1 MDFCLEYTKR
11 IIGSVLLAG
20 VVSLSVMSSASCD
33 AADLGNLSSKEEKTG
48 SDDILE
54 EESSDDLEGT
64 DARGKNEAFSDNING
79 DKSLSTTEDSLT
91 NEESPDSI
99 DANSSSGDSPHT
111 DSGITGSQTKDSDML
126 VGDSSLGNNGKNPSD
141 MGTSNKLSYQKN
153 IVNALRKLDPKY
165 TVPIVL
171 FPALFGGLG
180 GALKS
185 YLQNRKA
192 KDDFD
197 TVEDHDTTKN
207 DENNN
212 EIIKHKENSS
222 NAIYWKIILGI
233 VGLVLIVLLFSYR
246 KQLPIIVLGLDR
258 WARIKGW
265 DEKDK
270 KYFYR
275 LYFGHKKYKSQF
287 PNDWWKLYIEDKDS
301 GEFISDLETEGDFD
315 KVIAEFLN
323 AHKSYNGDLHCI
335 VSKNFSL
342 LIKRYIE
349 AFGYEK
355 YKSRFSKK
363 WWKKNF
369 GNCECG
375 NLYYDYANL
384 DPYSKEFEEVF
395 FELMKNRFNKDKAV
409 KRRVGLME
417 DTLFQIL
424 KKYPSTAYCALIMPE
439 ACEWKLSE
447 NKDKLLVKIGDK
459 FINFEIIV
467 YLALSAQGKYKD
479 LIVSPKKFDEAQKE
493 GLQFEKKFSK
503 DGREIKFNH
512 RGGNFEPI
520 IDEKTEKILD
530 LGKMFMNSPIA
541 VKFQEIESSTRMPE
555 FLGAMLEIPEFVTF

>member
-1 MDFCLEYTKR
+1 M
-11 IIGSVLLAG
+11 
-20 VVSLSVMSSASCD
+20 
-33 AADLGNLSSKEEKTG
+33 
-48 SDDILE
+48 
-54 EESSDDLEGT
+54 
-64 DARGKNEAFSDNING
+64 
-79 DKSLSTTEDSLT
+79 
-91 NEESPDSI
+91 
-99 DANSSSGDSPHT
+99 
-111 DSGITGSQTKDSDML
+111 
-126 VGDSSLGNNGKNPSD
+126 
-141 MGTSNKLSYQKN
+141 
-153 IVNALRKLDPKY
+153 DPKY

-265 DEKDK
+265 DEKGK

-275 LYFGHKKYKSQF
+275 LYFGHEKYKRQF
-287 PNDWWKLYIEDKDS
+287 PKDWWKLYIEDEDNS
-301 GEFISDLETEGDFD
+301 EFLGDLETEGNFD
-315 KVIAEFLN
+315 EVITGFVN
-323 AHKSYNGDLHCI
+323 AHKSYNGDLHRI
-335 VSKNFSL
+335 VIKNFSL

-355 YKSRFSKK
+355 YKSKFPKD
-363 WWKKNF
+363 WWEKNF

-375 NLYYDYANL
+375 DLYYANL

-409 KRRVGLME
+409 ERRVGLME

-424 KKYPSTAYCALIMPE
+424 KKYPSTAYCALIMPG
-439 ACEWKLSE
+439 ACEWELSE

-467 YLALSAQGKYKD
+467 YLALSAQDKYKE
-479 LIVSPKKFDEAQKE
+479 LIVSSKKFDEAQKE
-493 GLQFEKKFSK
+493 ILQFEKKISK
-503 DGREIKFNH
+503 AGGDIKFSH
-512 RGGNFEPI
+512 RIEEFEPI
-520 IDEKTEKILD
+520 IDEETKKILD
-530 LGKMFMNSPIA
+530 LGEMFMYSPLA
-541 VKFQEIESSTRMPE
+541 LKFQELDSSLRMVNP
-555 FLGAMLEIPEFVTF
+555 LGAMLEIPEFVTFQEDKFLDGNEERFTNGEKKVMESYIPLGLFVERFVKGKSSNECKKFVKEKYIRWFNKYKKFIVGYESEKEKELNKKISKQGENAEKYKRDLENLQKYKKQRESLMNEVGINEIEPGGFGNFLDDLN